1 MADRSQH
8 NLAGWLGVG
17 LAFGDTPGFDYRYH
31 LGRLGH
37 CDLSCVAWSVGGGS
51 LASLVRHL
59 PPDFL
64 RSRHLDV
71 QLLRY
76 LDSTLPGKILV

>member
-37 CDLSCVAWSVGGGS
+37 CDLSCVAWSVGGGGWR
-51 LASLVRHL
+51 VWFVTFHQIFFV
-59 PPDFL
+59 PGTWMF
-64 RSRHLDV
+64 
-71 QLLRY
+71 
-76 LDSTLPGKILV
+76 STQIP